1 MNLIAKGIDMK
12 LLVIAAGL
20 LSFGSVQAQQID
32 GDSSSSAYAF
42 SGPCA
47 SQGVW
52 TRNALTHTN
61 EIKQVLTRMKDNP
74 ACQSIKNNII
84 ASFDQVE
91 RSLQEVERYNDQ
103 SNSQTNRLAQLP
115 KEISALRSFSREN
128 SAFRSNVLDLLIG
141 KTITQS
147 HLSST
152 KVNGE
157 NLDPNQISQS
167 LSDLAKRSAL
177 AATSGLQIFN
187 STISSFQQA
196 QAQCLDDKEGVVG
209 ASIMSGMVKVLSS
222 FAGAGSAGPGAT
234 QLANTVSNLGQ
245 YLGRDKKYIDALR
258 SINDREFI
266 SSMSCLL
273 EVTTHNY
280 CENLDG
286 QYLFQEIMNSQSVKK
301 QEFVNQKTGKK
312 DFKIVGINNNFE
324 KRLSDGPLA
333 GYYILSRQVPVVTNW
348 IQKVQ
353 YGITPQL
360 PTEADFQVGVS
371 TNTYQHF
378 NTTKLIEGTFNF
390 QKNLLGSF
398 KDFKVQQTY
407 VLEMLES
414 VANSMI
420 GQGGFGGKT
429 ENFFAKVST
438 PNEIYFRLLGIPV
451 PAAVLGQGSASE
463 IQFTN
468 NPSGWLQANYRRLP
482 IFSDP
487 VKLSETISQNMQL
500 LFRDATAQAIAY
512 YNKYFIVDKIQV
524 VNDSLL
530 GLDSNVRDAL
540 INIDRYLANLEKKVK
555 DSKDKTIFASI
566 QDTRIRISSVLINYK
581 KIHKYSTDLIKKME
595 TDPEF
600 KNLDEKMLNEELRA
614 LGDQLLQKVYL
625 EFEVL
630 TARTGWLSN
639 RMASFVMQDYTMSI
653 RNRNQFDPY
662 FEDLMLATGYNSLNS
677 MMNMAESGYSEIKTD
692 LDSAMNINK
701 KNIDSLEHVIRGVFV
716 RNIFDLKLYSMN
728 KEITDIERQKLVYK
742 MAEDVHKAQVPGEES
757 NSFQRY
763 IRAKL
768 AASWSDLTSKDADD
782 FGGMSLSA
790 KLLAPFKAFS
800 QWITGSRGNIVVSPV
815 SSFETA
821 SGELSKLCAQT
832 LAFSNLRPYWA
843 LCENTTLYS
852 PMMRNETN
860 DADIQGILENYLS
873 VPYKKVAYENIEP
886 SKKGTP
892 DYNLAKNYEARI
904 CAVRNYHRRNEI
916 ARITS
921 AMRENGQDY
930 ENSFTDAVEV
940 APKDPLPPVQ
950 PDIEQPDAG
959 QGEEL
964 IGNGEGSEL
973 PDLSSLLK
981 K

>member
-1 MNLIAKGIDMK
+1 MK
-12 LLVIAAGL
+12 LLVVAGL
-20 LSFGSVQAQQID
+20 LGILSPAFAQQEE
-32 GDSSSSAYAF
+32 SSSASAYAF
-42 SGPCA
+42 SGPCE

-61 EIKQVLTRMKDNP
+61 EIKQVLNRMKDNP
-74 ACQSIKNNII
+74 ACQSIKTNII
-84 ASFDQVE
+84 ASFDQIE
-91 RSLQEVERYNDQ
+91 QRLREVEQYNGKTD
-103 SNSQTNRLAQLP
+103 SQTTRLAQLP
-115 KEISALRSFSREN
+115 QEISALRSFSREN
-128 SAFRSNVLDLLIG
+128 SAFRSNVLDLLLG

-147 HLSST
+147 HLSSK

-157 NLDPNQISQS
+157 NLDAGQMAQS
-167 LSDLAKRSAL
+167 LSDFAKRSGA

-196 QAQCLDDKEGVVG
+196 QAQCLDDKEGVIG

-222 FAGAGSAGPGAT
+222 FASSGQASVGGT
-234 QLANTVSNLGQ
+234 QLANSVANLSQ
-245 YLGRDKKYIDALR
+245 YLSRDKKYVDALR

-280 CENLDG
+280 CANLDG
-286 QYLFQEIMNSQSVKK
+286 QYLFQEIMNSQSFKK
-301 QEFVNQKTGKK
+301 QEFTNQKTGKK
-312 DFKIVGINNNFE
+312 DFKIVGVNQNFE
-324 KRLSDGPLA
+324 KRLSEGPLA

-360 PTEADFQVGVS
+360 PTEADFQIGVS

-378 NTTKLIEGTFNF
+378 NTTKQIEGTFNF
-390 QKNLLGSF
+390 QKNLLGAF
-398 KDFKVQQTY
+398 KDFKAQQTY

-414 VANSMI
+414 VAGSMI

-438 PNEIYFRLLGIPV
+438 PAEIYFRLLGIPV
-451 PAAVLGQGSASE
+451 PPAVLGQGTASE
-463 IQFTN
+463 TLFIN
-468 NPSGWLQANYRRLP
+468 NASGWLQANYRRMP

-487 VKLSETISQNMQL
+487 IKLSETISLNMQSI
-500 LFRDATAQAIAY
+500 FRDATAQAIAY

-530 GLDSNVRDAL
+530 GLDTNVRDAL
-540 INIDRYLANLEKKVK
+540 INIDQYLKNLELKVK
-555 DSKDKTIFASI
+555 NSNSDPTIYASI

-581 KIHKYSTDLIKKME
+581 KIRDYSLSIIAKTKN
-595 TDPEF
+595 DPEL
-600 KNLDEKMLNEELRA
+600 KNLNEKELNDQLRV

-625 EFEVL
+625 EFEIL

-639 RMASFVMQDYTMSI
+639 RMASFVMQDYTMSL
-653 RNRNQFDPY
+653 RNRDQFDPY
-662 FEDLMLATGYNSLNS
+662 FEDLMLATGYNTLNL
-677 MMNMAESGYSEIKTD
+677 MMNMSESGYSEIKTD

-728 KEITDIERQKLVYK
+728 KEITDIEKQKMVYK

-757 NSFQRY
+757 NAFQRFT
-763 IRAKL
+763 RAKIG
-768 AASWSDLTSKDADD
+768 SMWSDLTSKDADD
-782 FGGMSLSA
+782 FGGMSLSG
-790 KLLAPFKAFS
+790 KLLAPVKAFS
-800 QWITGSRGNIVVSPV
+800 QWITGTRGNIVVSPV

-821 SGELSKLCAQT
+821 SGEMSKLCAQT

-852 PMMRNETN
+852 PMMRNDSK
-860 DADIQGILENYLS
+860 DAEVQEILETYLS
-873 VPYKKVAYENIEP
+873 VPFKKVAYENIEP
-886 SKKGTP
+886 SKRGTP
-892 DYNLAKNYEARI
+892 EYNLSKNYESRI

-921 AMRENGQDY
+921 AMRQNGDTY
-930 ENSFTDAVEV
+930 ENSFTDAVEEM
-940 APKDPLPPVQ
+940 PKDPLPPVQ
-950 PDIEQPDAG
+950 PDVD
-959 QGEEL
+959 
-964 IGNGEGSEL
+964 NGSNGS
-973 PDLSSLLK
+973 DGSFDDNGTN
-981 K
+981 